1 MADPISGNDS
11 VEDTEE
17 NESNVVALVEKLVF
31 IGSEIRQ
38 MRKAR
43 MMTLK
48 QLARDSQTSISHLSA
63 IERGTS
69 NPSLA
74 VIQRISRGLR
84 VDPSWFF
91 TRRSGKGPMERAFV
105 VRKNNR
111 RNLNVLYGEAVDTL
125 GLTDELL
132 SSSVGGDFFMG
143 IATFAPFSSRAGHAF
158 YQHEGEQHGLVV
170 KGQIEL
176 QIDDEEI
183 TLYEGDS
190 YSFPTQIIHK
200 ANNVTD
206 QPAQLIWAISPI
218 VFPSDVV
225 VGDHFP
231 TQPNSNQV
239 EINNTATKKP
249 KTGT

>member
-1 MADPISGNDS
+1 MTVDRTFDK
-11 VEDTEE
+11 DT
-17 NESNVVALVEKLVF
+17 NIVSLVEQLSFV
-31 IGSEIRQ
+31 GSEIRQ

-43 MMTLK
+43 NMTLK
-48 QLARDSQTSISHLSA
+48 GLAKASGISVSHLSS
-63 IERGTS
+63 IERGVS

-74 VIQRISRGLR
+74 VIQHIAGGLR
-84 VDPSWFF
+84 VEPGWFF
-91 TRRSGKGPMERAFV
+91 TRRSGEGPMERAYV

-143 IATFAPFSSRAGHAF
+143 IATFAPYSSRTTDLF

-170 KGQIEL
+170 KGHIEL
-176 QIDDEEI
+176 QIEDELI

-190 YSFPTQIIHK
+190 YSFPTDIIHK
-200 ANNVTD
+200 ANNPTD

-218 VFPSDVV
+218 VFPSDVAV
-225 VGDHFP
+225 PRQDK
-231 TQPNSNQV
+231 TQPDMPRAEKQKNKGNS
-239 EINNTATKKP
+239 